1 VVDLQKTPDAVFVI
15 DVNTETT
22 AVIEASRLGL
32 PVIALVDSNSD
43 PDKVDYVIAGNDDA
57 IRAADLI
64 AGAIADAALEGRK
77 MAGAKASKGDA
88 SADEVDLD
96 DDAPDFEHE
105 TTEARPA
112 EPVEQANG

>member
-1 VVDLQKTPDAVFVI
+1 MQ
-15 DVNTETT
+15 
-22 AVIEASRLGL
+22 
-32 PVIALVDSNSD
+32 VIALVDSNSD

-77 MAGAKASKGDA
+77 LAGAKASKGDNPTDV
-88 SADEVDLD
+88 ADELSD
-96 DDAPDFEHE
+96 DGPDFEHE
-105 TTEARPA
+105 TANAQPA

>member
-1 VVDLQKTPDAVFVI
+1 M
-15 DVNTETT
+15 
-22 AVIEASRLGL
+22 

-77 MAGAKASKGDA
+77 MAGAKASKGDTP
-88 SADEVDLD
+88 ADDGEVSD
-96 DDAPDFEHE
+96 DGPDFEHE
-105 TTEARPA
+105 TDVRPA
-112 EPVEQANG
+112 EAVEQANG